1 MAWVPGAFGAFSGL
15 GCPLLAPPPVRE
27 SFLLLPGPQG
37 RSPNWQAACWPRHCP
52 RGAPCCGSSR
62 VEGSCVQG
70 FPLAALTP
78 PGKFF
83 LPISS
88 FPQILSKPPDSGI
101 LFSGPGPPMI
111 SQDHLP
117 ASNLCPYG
125 KRLRHMWRPQPGPG
139 GFRLRSSCWSSPGGT
154 PRPGWS
160 TGGPHQFPWKQE
172 RMVPLPAG
180 PRAAITG
187 SERRPAAPE
196 LRKWGGSRSLLSTR
210 NQGHLVGEGK

>member
-1 MAWVPGAFGAFSGL
+1 MAGVPGAFGAFSGL

-154 PRPGWS
+154 PGLAGALVDLTSFHGNRKGWS
-160 TGGPHQFPWKQE
+160 PFLLAPVQPSQGARGGQRH
-172 RMVPLPAG
+172 
-180 PRAAITG
+180 
-187 SERRPAAPE
+187 
-196 LRKWGGSRSLLSTR
+196 RS
-210 NQGHLVGEGK
+210 